1 MNKSAEKN
9 SVIMMVDALNLFTR
23 HFVAHPAVSTNG
35 THVGGVVGFLYN
47 VLDLTERF
55 RPTEIVIAWEGGG
68 STRRRGIYADY
79 KSKRRPQKLN
89 RFYENDIPNTV
100 ENRNDQVSL
109 IVEILSHL
117 PVKQIYVADCEAD
130 DVIGYLSKYKYRG
143 SRKLIVSSDKDYYQ
157 LLDRDTIIYSP
168 TWKKLVTLKEVIEKF
183 DVSPENFCLAK
194 AVCGDPADNIGGV
207 KGVGFK
213 TISKRFPMM
222 KEQTSVEISDL
233 VNHANLMISEGS
245 KIKAYENVI
254 KSESTIR
261 RNWKLIYLDTQNLSG
276 TQIKKINDIIET
288 FDTQRNKMEVM
299 KILIREGIQTFNVDR
314 FFLAISKVGA
324 Q

>member
-1 MNKSAEKN
+1 MSKSAEKN

-233 VNHANLMISEGS
+233 VSHASLMISEGS